1 MARILIIDDRP
12 VNRQFMTTLLG
23 YQQHELREAS
33 DGAEG
38 LRIAREQRPDL
49 IISDVLMPTMD
60 GYEFVRHLRADPDI
74 GKIPVIFSTA
84 HYLSRES
91 QALALKC
98 GVTSIIYKPCE
109 PQVVLDVVASALAGP
124 VEAEPVV
131 PPESEEF
138 DREHQQLLT
147 NKLAEKTEQL
157 RDAHGK
163 LTALIELSTDL
174 AAERD

>member
-38 LRIAREQRPDL
+38 LRIAREEHPDL

-60 GYEFVRHLRADPDI
+60 GYEFVRRLRADPAL
-74 GKIPVIFSTA
+74 GNAQVILCTA

-91 QALALKC
+91 IALAEAC
-98 GVTSIIYKPCE
+98 GVKSIIYKPC
-109 PQVVLDVVASALAGP
+109 D
-124 VEAEPVV
+124 
-131 PPESEEF
+131 PE
-138 DREHQQLLT
+138 
-147 NKLAEKTEQL
+147 
-157 RDAHGK
+157 
-163 LTALIELSTDL
+163 
-174 AAERD
+174 